1 MSRSSRHA
9 DQRPAL
15 GGRRLARLASW
26 LRPASGKR
34 GRRWLVALAL
44 VLVATLVS
52 TLAVHRLAFLLNAE
66 QFVEDLRIVLLPAEP
81 QHPDVVIVTLTE
93 DTLARFPYREPV
105 DRGFLADLLTTL
117 ESRAPRAIAMDILF
131 DQPTE
136 PEKDERLRLAIAGAT
151 VPLSISYVDDPAIV
165 NEDQKEFLG
174 GFVPAADRAFAN
186 FSEDPFD
193 TARWIFPGR
202 KTADGTFVP
211 GFARAVAAKLKVP
224 TPDREIEIAWRG
236 NPPEHDATPFRQFP
250 AHTVALLPPAWFKN
264 KVILIGADYSI
275 TDRHRTP
282 FAAVYEGARG
292 FLPGIVI
299 HAHSVAQLLDFR
311 PTYGIGPWRNM
322 AIVFVLACI
331 GAVIGSIELEVLTRI
346 GLAVVAV
353 ALLWVGGFALFHAD
367 RVMIEL
373 VTPTL
378 GLAMSLW
385 MTESL
390 GGREARRQR
399 EFIRTTFSRYV
410 SPKVVAEMI
419 GKPPNIEGDRREMTF
434 LFTDVAGFT
443 TMSEAIGT
451 QELADV
457 LNAYLDGV
465 CQVILRYDG
474 TVDKFIGDA
483 VFAIFNAPTDQSD
496 HAERAVKCGL
506 EIDAFAEEF
515 RAGQNARNVP
525 FGVTRVGIHTGTATI
540 GNFGSLQRMEYT
552 ALGDAVNTASRLEG
566 LNKYFGTRIC
576 ASAATRAEC
585 PNVAFRTL
593 GIITLKGKLSSLV
606 AYEPLHDAA
615 PEADYWQ
622 RYDRA
627 YASLESRDPTALML
641 FEKLHD
647 ERPADPCVA
656 MHLERLQSGDTGA
669 ELVMSDK

>member
-1 MSRSSRHA
+1 VVA
-9 DQRPAL
+9 
-15 GGRRLARLASW
+15 GTLAA
-26 LRPASGKR
+26 
-34 GRRWLVALAL
+34 
-44 VLVATLVS
+44 
-52 TLAVHRLAFLLNAE
+52 TLAVHRLAFLLYAE
-66 QFVEDLRIVLLPAEP
+66 QFVADLRVSLLPTEP

-93 DTLARFPYREPV
+93 DTLAMFPYREPV
-105 DRGFLADLLTTL
+105 DRGFLADLLHLL

-136 PEKDERLRLAIAGAT
+136 PGKDERLRQAIAGAT

-165 NEDQKEFLG
+165 NEDQKAFLD
-174 GFVPAADRAFAN
+174 GFVPASDRALAN

-202 KTADGTFVP
+202 TTSDGRYLY
-211 GFARAVAAKLKVP
+211 GFARSVAAKLGMA
-224 TPDREIEIAWRG
+224 TPARDIEIAWRG
-236 NPPEHDATPFRQFP
+236 KPPDREALPFRQFP
-250 AHTVALLPPAWFKN
+250 AHTVALLPPEWFRD

-282 FAAVYEGARG
+282 FAAVYEGAKG

-299 HAHSVAQLLDFR
+299 HAHSVAQLLDHR
-311 PTYGIGPWRNM
+311 PPYGLGRWGNL
-322 AIVFVLACI
+322 AIVCALACLGALI
-331 GAVIGSIELEVLTRI
+331 GGIELEVVTRI
-346 GLAVVAV
+346 ALAFAAV
-353 ALLWVGGFALFHAD
+353 AILWLGGFTLFHYGK
-367 RVMIEL
+367 VMIEL

-378 GLAMSLW
+378 ALAMTLW
-385 MTESL
+385 LTESL

-399 EFIRTTFSRYV
+399 EFIRATFSRYV
-410 SPKVVAEMI
+410 SPKVVKEMI
-419 GKPPNIEGDRREMTF
+419 EKPSLAIEGNRREMTF

-483 VFAIFNAPTDQSD
+483 VFAIFNAPTDQPD
-496 HAERAVKCGL
+496 HAERAVRCGL
-506 EIDAFAEEF
+506 EIDRFAEGF
-515 RAGQNARNVP
+515 RAMQNVRNVP
-525 FGVTRVGIHTGTATI
+525 FGVTRIGIHTGTATI

-576 ASAATRAEC
+576 ASAATRQQC
-585 PNVAFRTL
+585 PTVAFRSL

-627 YASLESRDPTALML
+627 YASLESRDPRALEL
-641 FEKLHD
+641 FERLHD

>member
-1 MSRSSRHA
+1 MSRTSRSP
-9 DQRPAL
+9 DQRSAL
-15 GGRRLARLASW
+15 DIVRGLVRLV
-26 LRPASGKR
+26 PGPDKR
-34 GRRWLVALAL
+34 TRKLLVAAAL
-44 VLVATLVS
+44 VLVGALAS
-52 TLAVHRLAFLLNAE
+52 TLAVHRIAFLLYAE
-66 QFVEDLRIVLLPAEP
+66 QFVADLRIVLLPAEP
-81 QHPDVVIVTLTE
+81 QHSDIVIVTLTE
-93 DTLARFPYREPV
+93 DTLAMFPYREPV
-105 DRGFLADLLTTL
+105 DRGFLADLVRLL

-136 PEKDERLRLAIAGAT
+136 PRKDERLRQTIAGAT

-165 NEDQKEFLG
+165 NEDQKEFLD
-174 GFVPAADRAFAN
+174 GFVPSRDRAFAN

-202 KTADGTFVP
+202 VTSDGAYVP
-211 GFARAVAAKLKVP
+211 GFARAVAAKLGVA
-224 TPDREIEIAWRG
+224 TPAQEIEIAWRG
-236 NPPEHDATPFRQFP
+236 SPPEGESTPFRQFP
-250 AHTVALLPPAWFKN
+250 AHTVAVLPPEWFKD

-282 FAAVYEGARG
+282 FAAVYEGAKG

-299 HAHSVAQLLDFR
+299 HAHSVAQLVDHR
-311 PTYGIGPWRNM
+311 PPYGLGASGNL
-322 AIVFVLACI
+322 AIALALACLGALI
-331 GAVIGSIELEVLTRI
+331 GGVELEVVTRI
-346 GLAVVAV
+346 ALAFVAI
-353 ALLWVGGFALFHAD
+353 ALLWVGGFALFRTD
-367 RVMIEL
+367 KIMIEL

-378 GLAMSLW
+378 ALATSLW
-385 MTESL
+385 LTESL

-399 EFIRTTFSRYV
+399 ELIRATFSRYV
-410 SPKVVAEMI
+410 SPKVVKEMI
-419 GKPPNIEGDRREMTF
+419 ERPSLAIEGNRREMTF
-434 LFTDVAGFT
+434 IFTDVAGFT

-483 VFAIFNAPTDQSD
+483 VFAIFNAPTDQPD

-506 EIDAFAEEF
+506 EIDAFAEGF
-515 RAGQNARNVP
+515 REMQNARNVP
-525 FGVTRVGIHTGTATI
+525 FGATRVGIHTGTATI

-585 PNVAFRTL
+585 PTLAFRAL

-615 PEADYWQ
+615 PEADYWR
-622 RYDRA
+622 RYERA
-627 YASLESRDPTALML
+627 YASLESRDPRALEL
-641 FEKLHD
+641 FAGLHD

-656 MHLERLQSGDTGA
+656 MHLERLRSGDTGA